1 MVWSPGILP
10 SRGRQLPADL
20 SLTVMLLTHRGDP
33 LCAQAQAEL
42 MVPTRSCG
50 LIVQGV
56 RKDSGKLHGRVD
68 VFSGLKGCTGFC
80 QAGGEPQEVSEGAQA
95 R

>member
-1 MVWSPGILP
+1 
-10 SRGRQLPADL
+10 
-20 SLTVMLLTHRGDP
+20 
-33 LCAQAQAEL
+33 

-68 VFSGLKGCTGFC
+68 VFSGLTGWAGFC
-80 QAGGEPQEVSEGAQA
+80 QTGGEPQEMSEGVQA